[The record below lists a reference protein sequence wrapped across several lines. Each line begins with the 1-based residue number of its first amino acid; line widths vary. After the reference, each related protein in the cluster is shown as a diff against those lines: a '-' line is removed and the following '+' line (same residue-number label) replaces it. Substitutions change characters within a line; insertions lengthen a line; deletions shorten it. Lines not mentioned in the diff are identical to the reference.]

1 MYNNKYDNTIL
12 VIIKIVI
19 IIRIIMML
27 AAARF
32 MRGFVAWHEN
42 DNNINNNN
50 IDNAI
55 DGSNSDKIKNMTK
68 VILTS
73 L

>member
-1 MYNNKYDNTIL
+1 MNNDIMYNNKYDNTIL

-32 MRGFVAWHEN
+32 MRGFVA
-42 DNNINNNN
+42 
-50 IDNAI
+50 
-55 DGSNSDKIKNMTK
+55 
-68 VILTS
+68 
-73 L
+73 